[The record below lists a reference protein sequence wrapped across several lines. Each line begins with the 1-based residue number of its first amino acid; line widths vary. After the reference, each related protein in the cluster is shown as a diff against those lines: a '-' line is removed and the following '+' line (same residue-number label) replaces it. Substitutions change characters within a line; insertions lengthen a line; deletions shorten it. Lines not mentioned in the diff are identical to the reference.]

1 MFAVLK
7 KELKSYFYTPIGYI
21 FISLFLVAMSFV
33 FYNYTFSQG
42 NLHFEY
48 VIWDSTVVL
57 TFLIPVITMRMFSEE
72 KKNGTDQLLVTSPKS
87 IITIVFGKFFTAT
100 FVTIITCLLMFAYY
114 GILSKFG
121 HVNIVEPLVAMLG
134 FILLSM
140 AFISFGMF
148 ASAIT
153 EHQVIAAIIPIVFF
167 LLLSFASIQTGL
179 LQFFS
184 LTQMYQKFP
193 QGIISLK
200 EVVGYISFI
209 FLFVFLT
216 IIFLQ
221 RRKSVK

>member
-87 IITIVFGKFFTAT
+87 IITIVFGKFFAAT

-184 LTQMYQKFP
+184 LTQMYQKFT

>member
-21 FISLFLVAMSFV
+21 FISLFLIAMSFV
-33 FYNYTFSQG
+33 FYTYTFSQG
-42 NLHFEY
+42 SLHFEY
-48 VIWDSTVVL
+48 VLWDSTVVL

-72 KKNGTDQLLVTSPKS
+72 KKTGTDQLLITSPKS
-87 IITIVFGKFFTAT
+87 IMTIVLGKFLAAT
-100 FVTIITCLLMFAYY
+100 FVTIVTCLLMFIYY

-134 FILLSM
+134 FLLLSM

-167 LLLSFASIQTGL
+167 LLISFINVQEGI

-216 IIFLQ
+216 IIILQ
-221 RRKSVK
+221 RRKSIK

>member
-21 FISLFLVAMSFV
+21 FISLFLIAMSFV
-33 FYNYTFSQG
+33 FYQYTFSQG
-42 NLHFEY
+42 QLHFEY

-72 KKNGTDQLLVTSPKS
+72 KKSGTDQLLITSPKS
-87 IITIVFGKFFTAT
+87 IFSIVLGKFLAATAVTIVA
-100 FVTIITCLLMFAYY
+100 CLLMFIYY

-134 FILLSM
+134 FLLLSM

-148 ASAIT
+148 ASALT
-153 EHQVIAAIIPIVFF
+153 EHQVIAAIIPIAFF
-167 LLLSFASIQTGL
+167 LMLSFLNIGNGIFQL
-179 LQFFS
+179 FS
-184 LTQMYQKFP
+184 LTEMYQKFP
-193 QGIISLK
+193 LGIISLK
-200 EVVGYISFI
+200 EVVGYLSFI

-216 IIFLQ
+216 IIILQ
-221 RRKSVK
+221 RRKSIK

>member
-1 MFAVLK
+1 
-7 KELKSYFYTPIGYI
+7 
-21 FISLFLVAMSFV
+21 
-33 FYNYTFSQG
+33 
-42 NLHFEY
+42 
-48 VIWDSTVVL
+48 
-57 TFLIPVITMRMFSEE
+57 
-72 KKNGTDQLLVTSPKS
+72 
-87 IITIVFGKFFTAT
+87 
-100 FVTIITCLLMFAYY
+100 MFAYY

-209 FLFVFLT
+209 FLFVFFDNYLFT
-216 IIFLQ
+216 
-221 RRKSVK
+221 KEEKA

>member
-48 VIWDSTVVL
+48 VIWDSTVVI

-87 IITIVFGKFFTAT
+87 IITIVFGKFFAAT

>member
-87 IITIVFGKFFTAT
+87 IITIVFGKFFAAT

-193 QGIISLK
+193 QRIITLK

>member
-1 MFAVLK
+1 
-7 KELKSYFYTPIGYI
+7 
-21 FISLFLVAMSFV
+21 MSFV

-87 IITIVFGKFFTAT
+87 IITIVFGKFFAAT

>member
-87 IITIVFGKFFTAT
+87 IITIVFGKFFAAT

-140 AFISFGMF
+140 AFVSFGMF

>member
-21 FISLFLVAMSFV
+21 FISLFLIAMSFV
-33 FYNYTFSQG
+33 FYQYTFSQG
-42 NLHFEY
+42 QLHFEY

-72 KKNGTDQLLVTSPKS
+72 KKSGTDQLLITSPKS
-87 IITIVFGKFFTAT
+87 IFSIVLGKFLAATVVTIVA
-100 FVTIITCLLMFAYY
+100 CLLMFIYY

-134 FILLSM
+134 FLLLSM

-148 ASAIT
+148 ASALT
-153 EHQVIAAIIPIVFF
+153 EHQVIAAIIPIAFF
-167 LLLSFASIQTGL
+167 LMLSFLNIGNGIFQL
-179 LQFFS
+179 FS
-184 LTQMYQKFP
+184 LTEMYQKFP
-193 QGIISLK
+193 LGIISLK
-200 EVVGYISFI
+200 EVVGYLSFI

-216 IIFLQ
+216 IIILQ
-221 RRKSVK
+221 RRKSIK

>member
-1 MFAVLK
+1 MLLK

-87 IITIVFGKFFTAT
+87 IITIVFGKFFAAT

>member
-87 IITIVFGKFFTAT
+87 IRTIVFGKFFAAT

>member
-33 FYNYTFSQG
+33 FYQYTFSRG
-42 NLHFEY
+42 ELHFEY

-72 KKNGTDQLLVTSPKS
+72 KKSGTDQLLITSPKS
-87 IITIVFGKFFTAT
+87 IISIVLGKFLAAT
-100 FVTIITCLLMFAYY
+100 LVTVVACLLMFIYY

-121 HVNIVEPLVAMLG
+121 KVSIVEPLVAMLG
-134 FILLSM
+134 FLLLSM

-148 ASAIT
+148 ASALT
-153 EHQVIAAIIPIVFF
+153 EHQVIAAIIPIAFF
-167 LLLSFASIQTGL
+167 LLLSFLNLQDGL
-179 LQFFS
+179 FQLFS
-184 LTQMYQKFP
+184 LTEMYQKFP
-193 QGIISLK
+193 LGIISLK
-200 EVVGYISFI
+200 EVVGYVSFI

-216 IIFLQ
+216 IIILQ

>member
-57 TFLIPVITMRMFSEE
+57 TFLIPVITMRIFSEE
-72 KKNGTDQLLVTSPKS
+72 KKNGSDQLLVTSPKS
-87 IITIVFGKFFTAT
+87 IINIVFGKFFAAT

>member
-87 IITIVFGKFFTAT
+87 IITIVFGKFFAAT

>member
-87 IITIVFGKFFTAT
+87 IITIVFGKFFAAT

-153 EHQVIAAIIPIVFF
+153 EHQAIAAIIPIVFF

>member
-42 NLHFEY
+42 SLHFEY

-87 IITIVFGKFFTAT
+87 IITIVFGKFFAAT

>member
-1 MFAVLK
+1 M
-7 KELKSYFYTPIGYI
+7 E
-21 FISLFLVAMSFV
+21 
-33 FYNYTFSQG
+33 
-42 NLHFEY
+42 
-48 VIWDSTVVL
+48 
-57 TFLIPVITMRMFSEE
+57 
-72 KKNGTDQLLVTSPKS
+72 TDQLLVTSPKS
-87 IITIVFGKFFTAT
+87 IITIVFGKFFAAT

-184 LTQMYQKFP
+184 LTQMYQKIPSRNNFFKR
-193 QGIISLK
+193 GSRI
-200 EVVGYISFI
+200 Y
-209 FLFVFLT
+209 
-216 IIFLQ
+216 
-221 RRKSVK
+221 

>member
-87 IITIVFGKFFTAT
+87 IITIVFGKFFAAT

-121 HVNIVEPLVAMLG
+121 HVNIVEPIVAMLG
-134 FILLSM
+134 FILLM

>member
-1 MFAVLK
+1 M
-7 KELKSYFYTPIGYI
+7 
-21 FISLFLVAMSFV
+21 
-33 FYNYTFSQG
+33 
-42 NLHFEY
+42 
-48 VIWDSTVVL
+48 
-57 TFLIPVITMRMFSEE
+57 
-72 KKNGTDQLLVTSPKS
+72 TSPKS
-87 IITIVFGKFFTAT
+87 VISIVLGKFLAAT
-100 FVTIITCLLMFAYY
+100 VVTIIACLLMFIYY

-134 FILLSM
+134 FLLLSM

-153 EHQVIAAIIPIVFF
+153 EHQVIAAIIPIVLF
-167 LLLSFASIQTGL
+167 LLLSFLSVQEGIFQL
-179 LQFFS
+179 FS

-200 EVVGYISFI
+200 EVVGYVSFI

-216 IIFLQ
+216 IIILQ

>member
-21 FISLFLVAMSFV
+21 FISLFLVAMRLV
-33 FYNYTFSQG
+33 FSHYTFSHG

-87 IITIVFGKFFTAT
+87 IITIVFGKFFAAT

>member
-87 IITIVFGKFFTAT
+87 IITIVFGKFFAAT

-153 EHQVIAAIIPIVFF
+153 EHQVIAAIIPIVSF